1 MIQLLLVAT
10 IPFSL
15 ISLATPKVAPS
26 QSMLPDCTIVAN
38 KGLTEFKNVDPE
50 VNKIIAKII
59 QAIKDNDSK
68 NLQTLLHRRLQ
79 KKTFDVKQFFSR
91 LQHFYQVHNVSVTR
105 LWHLQTAD
113 SVKEIPCL
121 HDALYLKPLYGYRS
135 QYYLWLSAVGKNE
148 LARLTVVLVK
158 NSRWVI
164 GALHTQQWTHL
175 AKDFN
180 DWLTNSKPT
189 KLNKMLNYAEYDI
202 AFKLLSPTPFMR
214 FPQRQQVHLA
224 QQQFI
229 TTKQW
234 KTTVKATATDHNII
248 DSGTLLSPK
257 GVGLLLRIQL
267 AKELSTNEI
276 RKMCKKLLG
285 RYQQQPWFKGFTGIK
300 CSLVVKG
307 EDPRREGV
315 LGGIYLPIQ

>member
-1 MIQLLLVAT
+1 MCRLLVVVSFQL
-10 IPFSL
+10 PSL
-15 ISLATPKVAPS
+15 SVAAPEVAPS
-26 QSMLPDCTIVAN
+26 PLPVCTIVDN
-38 KGLTEFKNVDPE
+38 KGLAEFKDVDDE
-50 VNKIIAKII
+50 VNAIIAKVMT
-59 QAIKDNDSK
+59 ALKDNDSK
-68 NLQTLLHRRLQ
+68 NLQALLHRRLQ
-79 KKTFDVKQFFSR
+79 KKTFDVKRFFSR
-91 LQHFYQVHNVSVTR
+91 LQHFYRVHNVSVTR

-158 NSRWVI
+158 NKSWVI

-180 DWLTNSKPT
+180 DWLTNSKPA

-202 AFKLLSPTPFMR
+202 ALKLLSPTPFMR
-214 FPQRQQVHLA
+214 FPQRQKVHFA

-234 KTTVKATATDHNII
+234 KTIVKATATDHNIV

-267 AKELSTNEI
+267 AKELSTNEV
-276 RKMCKKLLG
+276 RKMCKKLLA

-300 CSLVVKG
+300 CSLIIKG
-307 EDPRREGV
+307 EDPSREGV
-315 LGGIYLPIQ
+315 LGGFYLPIQ

>member
-1 MIQLLLVAT
+1 MIRLFIVASVPILLGAVAA
-10 IPFSL
+10 PE
-15 ISLATPKVAPS
+15 VAPS
-26 QSMLPDCTIVAN
+26 PLPSCTIVAN

-50 VNKIIAKII
+50 VNQIIAKIMT
-59 QAIKDNDSK
+59 ALKDNDGK
-68 NLQTLLHRRLQ
+68 QLQSLLHRRLQ
-79 KKTFDVKQFFSR
+79 KKTFDVKRFFSR
-91 LQHFYQVHNVSVTR
+91 LQHFYRVHTVSVTR

-121 HDALYLKPLYGYRS
+121 HDALYLKPLYGHRS

-148 LARLTVVLVK
+148 LARITVVLVNNK
-158 NSRWVI
+158 RWVI

-180 DWLTNSKPT
+180 DWLADNKQATN
-189 KLNKMLNYAEYDI
+189 MFNYARYDM
-202 AFKLLSPTPFMR
+202 ALKLLAPTPFMR
-214 FPQRQQVHLA
+214 FPQRQQIHLG

-229 TTKQW
+229 TTQQW
-234 KTTVKATATDHNII
+234 KVTVKATATDHHIV

-257 GVGLLLRIQL
+257 GIGLLLRIQL
-267 AKELSTNEI
+267 TKELSTNEI
-276 RKMCKKLLG
+276 RSMCKKLLG

-307 EDPRREGV
+307 EDPSREGV